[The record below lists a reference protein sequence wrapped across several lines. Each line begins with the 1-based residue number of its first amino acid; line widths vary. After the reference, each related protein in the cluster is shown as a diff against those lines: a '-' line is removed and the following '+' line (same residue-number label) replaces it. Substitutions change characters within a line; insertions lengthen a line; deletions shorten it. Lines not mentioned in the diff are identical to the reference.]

1 MVLAVALMMAVA
13 MSADAQS
20 YESAQSYKLIKTV
33 QGDGSVVN
41 GNGYRQ
47 RFVFD
52 GNMVYYYMGANIPVL
67 K

>member
-41 GNGYRQ
+41 GNG
-47 RFVFD
+47 
-52 GNMVYYYMGANIPVL
+52 
-67 K
+67 